1 MICLGTVTAVIQR
14 ALTPLSNDSTGIPRE
29 HADGLLL
36 ILELEL
42 VPIVVEVLCILL
54 CTTTT
59 VHYYLQIVVV
69 VVLPLLPLPLPTE
82 SANGFLLILEL
93 EPIWGYLLILE
104 RSESN
109 TWQKNTEIQILGKRI
124 QKYKY

>member
-1 MICLGTVTAVIQR
+1 MIFLCSGYCELLICLATVTAVIQR

-36 ILELEL
+36 ILEL
-42 VPIVVEVLCILL
+42 VPIVVEVIRALL

-59 VHYYLQIVVV
+59 VHYYLHIVVV
-69 VVLPLLPLPLPTE
+69 VVLPLLPLPRE

-93 EPIWGYLLILE
+93 ELVPIVVEVLRILLCTTTTI
-104 RSESN
+104 
-109 TWQKNTEIQILGKRI
+109 TTTC
-124 QKYKY
+124 